1 MEERLQK
8 LISQA
13 GVASRRQAEEL
24 IREGE
29 VSVNGEIVRE
39 LGTKADASK
48 DHIKVKGKLINPLL
62 ERRTNIYVLLNKPKG
77 YLSSVSDPEQRPLVT
92 DLLPESLGKLY
103 PVGRLDF
110 NTEGLILLTNDG
122 ELTNFITQ
130 AKNKIAKVYEVKTKG
145 VPPEQAIESLRR
157 GVLLEDG
164 FKTASAQI
172 TMVEKTDTNAWYEVI
187 LKEGHN
193 QQIRKMFDTIGFS
206 VIKLKR
212 VQIGHLSLGKLR
224 TGKYYVLEEQ
234 DIKPFYVAK
243 DQNVKPRKVD
253 PRKLNRP
260 KTWEKNKRKT
270 TSSTTTRRR

>member
-13 GVASRRQAEEL
+13 GIASRRQAEVL
-24 IREGE
+24 IMEGA

-39 LGTKADASK
+39 LGTKADVAK

-62 ERRTNIYVLLNKPKG
+62 ERREEIYVLLNKPKG
-77 YLSSVSDPEQRPLVT
+77 YLSSVADPEERPLVT

-164 FKTASAQI
+164 FKTSPAQI

-212 VQIGHLSLGKLR
+212 VQIGHLSLGKLK
-224 TGKYYVLEEQ
+224 TGKYYVLAKE
-234 DIKPFYVAK
+234 DIEPFYNVR
-243 DQNVKPRKVD
+243 DQIVKPRKVD
-253 PRKLNRP
+253 PRKLNGP
-260 KTWEKNKRKT
+260 KTWEKNKSKT